1 MLQETIKTFQ
11 QTIKLTQIGRFNG
24 HVRCRWNLCIGACQR
39 DHGVGRQR
47 LILSQQTSQR
57 VIHGRFAV
65 AGRMLQNPQVLARG
79 DPRNVFVSQPVIGQ
93 AKAAV
98 GEQILAIAIIL
109 KSARLT
115 HQLIDDVPIVDLV
128 FVASHQPRQRIDVL
142 SGVPEFHPVGMQ
154 PGFDF
159 LADQPAV
166 DRVGVAVDVDQASL
180 VHSHRQ
186 PQATVLPL
194 RRKRPQCRQLLG
206 VPWMPGGVA
215 RGDNRLEESQV
226 LLATGEVPAATQMQG
241 LVHGGLKMPVGRL
254 AVAIFMRLAD
264 VDPFAREAVMFQE
277 PLVAGL
283 KLTFGREVVDRRGQ
297 AVAAMPPWHSAQFP
311 QRVL

>member
-1 MLQETIKTFQ
+1 MFQETIKT
-11 QTIKLTQIGRFNG
+11 TQIGRFDG
-24 HVRCRWNLCIGACQR
+24 HIRRRWNLCIGACQR
-39 DHGVGRQR
+39 DHGVGRQW

-98 GEQILAIAIIL
+98 GEQVLAIAIIL
-109 KSARLT
+109 KSARFP
-115 HQLIDDVPIVDLV
+115 HQLIDEVPIVDRVLV
-128 FVASHQPRQRIDVL
+128 APHQPRQRIDVH
-142 SGVPEFHPVGMQ
+142 SRVPEFHPVGMQ

-180 VHSHRQ
+180 VHAHRK

-206 VPWMPGGVA
+206 VPWMPGGIA
-215 RGDNRLEESQV
+215 RGDHRLEESQV

-241 LVHGGLKMPVGRL
+241 LVHGGLKVPMRRL
-254 AVAIFMRLAD
+254 AVAVLMRLAD
-264 VDPFAREAVMFQE
+264 IDPLAGEAVMF
-277 PLVAGL
+277 
-283 KLTFGREVVDRRGQ
+283 
-297 AVAAMPPWHSAQFP
+297 
-311 QRVL
+311 